1 MRAIVPLMFVT
12 LMLGACASTL
22 DRAPVGTAE
31 PVSELRE
38 NFRNI
43 NRDGVFY
50 FAGVPTKE
58 GIDRLAEEGVTLIVN
73 LRTQEVMARDAE
85 PFDEEAY
92 ARSKGI
98 DYLWLPTTPRT
109 LNEETIEQFAKAL
122 REHRG
127 KALIH
132 CNSANTAGGLWAAYL
147 AKKRNIPLDIA
158 IEKGRA
164 AGLSKDSMVEAV
176 RRVVEGQDDASGS

>member
-1 MRAIVPLMFVT
+1 MRSIVPMILIA
-12 LMLGACASTL
+12 LALSACASTL
-22 DRAPVGTAE
+22 DRAPVGTAQ
-31 PVSELRE
+31 PVPELQNE
-38 NFRNI
+38 FRNI

-58 GIDRLAEEGVTLIVN
+58 GIDHLAEQGVTLIVS
-73 LRTQEVMARDAE
+73 LRTPEAMAKDPE

-98 DYLWLPTTPRT
+98 DFLWLPTTPET
-109 LNEETIEQFAKAL
+109 LSDETIEQFAQAL

-147 AKKRNIPLDIA
+147 AKKRDLPLDEA
-158 IEKGRA
+158 LARGHA
-164 AGLSKDSMVEAV
+164 AGLSKESMEEAV
-176 RRVVEGQDDASGS
+176 RRVVEGGDDDPDS